1 MSLLPLV
8 FTVVAA
14 TDAPVATGAEAVPPA
29 RFADPDRKAKIA
41 AAFPEVDRL
50 FREWAEKQPVPGAA
64 WGVVVDGEL
73 AHAGT
78 FGVRDVATQGPV
90 TVDTAFRI
98 ASMTKSFIAL
108 AILKLRDEGRLSLDD
123 PVARHVPE
131 LSRLRYPTTDS
142 PPVTIRHLLSHGAG
156 WPEDNPWGDRQLAI
170 RSETMS
176 DWMKAGIPFSNAP
189 LVEFEYSNYGFA
201 ILGRI
206 VASAS
211 GRPYRDYVDREI
223 LAPLGMTSTKWEEAS
238 VPGGRFAR
246 GHRRDG
252 ERWVGEEPLPD
263 GAFSAIGGLYST
275 VPDLARWVSFF
286 LAAYPPRD
294 GPDEGPV
301 RRSTRRLMQ
310 MPVMPYRAIARRE
323 TVEGPLVLS
332 AGGYAFGLVATQTC
346 RFTHVVSHGGGL
358 PGFGS
363 LMRWLPAHGV
373 GIVALANRTYAGLGR
388 AAVATLEAMA
398 KTGGLQPRVPQPS
411 RALLEAQ
418 ATVNRLYA
426 AWDDQAL
433 LSQAADNLLLD
444 RSLDAR
450 RKEFASLREAHG
462 ACRPEG
468 PGAVIEAENA
478 LRGRWTLACDR
489 GRIRF
494 VLTLA
499 PTSSPSIQW
508 LETTSALPLG
518 PRLAA
523 AGSALAARIGRP
535 STSAA
540 DLVGPGL
547 DADALARALAAAAA
561 WGSCRMGDVLSGGGE
576 GPATVRLACDQG
588 RLDVS
593 IALDPASGRLSQA
606 TLAPAA
612 GEACVP

>member
-1 MSLLPLV
+1 
-8 FTVVAA
+8 
-14 TDAPVATGAEAVPPA
+14 
-29 RFADPDRKAKIA
+29 
-41 AAFPEVDRL
+41 
-50 FREWAEKQPVPGAA
+50 
-64 WGVVVDGEL
+64 
-73 AHAGT
+73 
-78 FGVRDVATQGPV
+78 
-90 TVDTAFRI
+90 
-98 ASMTKSFIAL
+98 MTKSFIAL
-108 AILKLRDEGRLSLDD
+108 AILRLRDEGRLSLDD
-123 PVARHVPE
+123 PAARYVPE
-131 LSRLRYPTTDS
+131 LSSLRYPTTDS
-142 PPVTIRHLLSHGAG
+142 SPVTIRQLLSHGAG
-156 WPEDNPWGDRQLAI
+156 LPEDNPWGDRQLAI
-170 RSETMS
+170 RSEAMS

-189 LVEFEYSNYGFA
+189 GVEFEYSNYGFA

-206 VASAS
+206 VANVS

-238 VPGGRFAR
+238 VPEALFAR
-246 GHRRDG
+246 GYRRDG

-294 GPDEGPV
+294 DPEEGPV

-310 MPVMPYRAIARRE
+310 MPAMPYRATARRE
-323 TVEGPLVLS
+323 RVDGPLVLT

-346 RFTHVVSHGGGL
+346 RFAHVVSHAGGL

-373 GIVALANRTYAGLGR
+373 GIVALANVTYASIGR
-388 AAVATLEAMA
+388 VASASLEAMA
-398 KTGGLQPRVPQPS
+398 KTGGLRPRVPQPS

-426 AWDDQAL
+426 DGDDQGL
-433 LSQAADNLLLD
+433 LSRAADNLLLD

-450 RKEFASLREAHG
+450 RKDFARLRESHG

-468 PGAVIEAENA
+468 PRAVIEAENA
-478 LRGRWTLACDR
+478 LRGRWTLVCEH
-489 GRIRF
+489 GTIRF
-494 VLTLA
+494 LLTLA
-499 PTSSPSIQW
+499 PTSSPSIQS

-523 AGSALAARIGRP
+523 AGSELAARIGRP
-535 STSAA
+535 SASAA
-540 DLVGPGL
+540 DLVGAGL
-547 DADALARALAAAAA
+547 DADALTRALGAAAA
-561 WGSCRMGDVLSGGGE
+561 WGACRMGDVLSGGGE
-576 GPATVRLACDQG
+576 GPATVRFACEKG
-588 RLDVS
+588 PLDVS

-612 GEACVP
+612 EEACVP